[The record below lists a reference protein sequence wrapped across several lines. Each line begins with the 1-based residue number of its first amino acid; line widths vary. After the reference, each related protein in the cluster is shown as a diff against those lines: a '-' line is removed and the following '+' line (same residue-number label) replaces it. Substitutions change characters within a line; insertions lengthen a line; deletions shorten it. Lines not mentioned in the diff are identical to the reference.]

1 MSFLIVILLL
11 LFCKT
16 YGDDLGHL
24 QSFEFPPSASF
35 SILGNIPFAFRLST
49 MATLQE
55 YHNGWHAGEQA
66 VHKLLKVPTSSRQN
80 PTSPGLPPSYARR
93 VAVSPLVAIGALD
106 DQGRPWTTIWG
117 GERGFIRP
125 VAQGILG
132 LQSIVD
138 KANDPV
144 LKSLLDGVPDGEV
157 LQTDEGK
164 PISALSIDLE
174 SRDRVKLAGKMV
186 VGTVG
191 GRPGKDT
198 VGEVQMALHIQESL
212 GNCPKYLNK
221 KAIRAH
227 IPSPE
232 LVSSTLPL
240 SDEALSLIS
249 QADMFFLTSTN
260 NRTMD
265 TNHRGGAPGFLRVLT
280 NSPSDGVTLIYPEY
294 SGNRLYQTLGN
305 LHLNPLIGLAV
316 PDYTTSS
323 VLYLTGSA
331 AILVNPTH
339 LLAHAKLAIKITV
352 SSAVLVRDSLPFR
365 GEPGEL
371 SPYNP
376 PVHTTC
382 ASPESLNPVAS
393 SAAATATLISRAVLS
408 PSISRFTF
416 FLAPERG
423 HALTPWEAAQHVT
436 LDFSKELDNGYAH
449 MNDDDPQ
456 SLNDDYVRSFTVSS
470 PPPRDIG
477 REGVQFSV
485 TARRTGGPVT
495 GLLFRH
501 DVARAPLE
509 IPVVGFGGGELRLG
523 SKGRKREVFIAGGVG
538 VTPLMSQELQGD
550 AEVSVVWSLRGED
563 LGVVG
568 EVLDGNKGLRGVMK
582 VFVTGEAVGEGEL
595 EKVREMGV
603 EVRRGRV
610 SREDV
615 LGLKDGEKG
624 TRWLLCA
631 GEGMLKILQGWLEG
645 EEEVVVESFGY

>member
-1 MSFLIVILLL
+1 
-11 LFCKT
+11 
-16 YGDDLGHL
+16 
-24 QSFEFPPSASF
+24 
-35 SILGNIPFAFRLST
+35 
-49 MATLQE
+49 MATLEE

-66 VHKLLKVPTSSRQN
+66 VHKLLRVSTSSRQN
-80 PTSPGLPPSYARR
+80 PTSYGLPPSYARR

-106 DQGRPWTTIWG
+106 DQGRPWTTVWG
-117 GERGFIRP
+117 GQRGFIRP

-132 LQSIVD
+132 LNSVVD

-144 LKSLLDGVPDGEV
+144 LKSLLGGVPDGEV

-186 VGTVG
+186 VGTVA
-191 GRPGKDT
+191 GRPGTTDA

-227 IPSPE
+227 LPSPE
-232 LVSSTLPL
+232 LVSSALPL

-249 QADMFFLTSTN
+249 RADMFFLTSTN

-265 TNHRGGAPGFLRVLT
+265 TNHRGGAPGFLRVLS

-305 LHLNPLIGLAV
+305 LHLNPLIGIAV
-316 PDYTTSS
+316 PDYATSS
-323 VLYLTGSA
+323 VLHLTGSA
-331 AILVNPTH
+331 AILVNPAH
-339 LLAHAKLAIKITV
+339 LLPHAKLAVKITV
-352 SSAVLVRDSLPFR
+352 ESAVLIRDSLPFR
-365 GEPGEL
+365 GEPGEP

-376 PVHTTC
+376 PVRAA
-382 ASPESLNPVAS
+382 ASASSESPNPQAS
-393 SAAATATLISRAVLS
+393 SAATATATLISRTALS
-408 PSISRFTF
+408 PSIARFTF

-423 HALTPWEAAQHVT
+423 QALTAWEAGQHVT

-470 PPPRDIG
+470 PPPREKDMIG
-477 REGVQFSV
+477 SQGGVQFSV

-495 GLLFRH
+495 GLLFTH
-501 DVARAPLE
+501 DVARIPLE
-509 IPVVGFGGGELRLG
+509 IPVLGFGGGQLRLG
-523 SKGRKREVFIAGGVG
+523 NKEGKKEVFIAGGVG
-538 VTPLMSQELQGD
+538 VTPLMSQELQGATEQED
-550 AEVSVVWSLRGED
+550 SEVVVVWSLRGED

-568 EVLDGNKGLRGVMK
+568 EVLDRNKGLRGLMT
-582 VFVTGEAVGEGEL
+582 VFVTGEVGEGEL
-595 EKVREMGV
+595 EKVKGLGV
-603 EVRRGRV
+603 EVRGGRV
-610 SREDV
+610 GREDV
-615 LGLKDGEKG
+615 LGLKGGEKG

-631 GEGMLKILQGWLEG
+631 GEGMLKSLQGWLEG